1 MCLNLPSSKFRKL
14 KKYLAFYKMW
24 SFKYNFCNSVY
35 SRCFK
40 KFCVS
45 ANILLYIPLKI
56 GNKVKKILSL
66 FYLNHFLW
74 SSKIYYFFAWCLL
87 FFSNGHIHNVV
98 STLPNVMK
106 IYFENDNIVLTLSNV
121 VQINF
126 EIDNVDFTSFNIVS
140 FNAQVHNIVSLR
152 CHINLKTTLK
162 QRWNVCWDWI
172 QNVFNP

>member
-14 KKYLAFYKMW
+14 KKYLPFYKMW

-74 SSKIYYFFAWCLL
+74 SSKIYYFFDLMFTL
-87 FFSNGHIHNVV
+87 FFQMVIFT
-98 STLPNVMK
+98 TLFRRCPTLWK
-106 IYFENDNIVLTLSNV
+106 LTL
-121 VQINF
+121 
-126 EIDNVDFTSFNIVS
+126 
-140 FNAQVHNIVSLR
+140 
-152 CHINLKTTLK
+152 KMTTLFWRYLTLFK
-162 QRWNVCWDWI
+162 STSK
-172 QNVFNP
+172 